1 MIATIFHGL
10 SMALADSVPGVS
22 GGTVAFILGFYE
34 RFLGALHDFFGREA
48 ARRKAA
54 FFYLVK
60 FAVGWVIGMGGSIL
74 LLSKVF
80 TENIYFLSSLFLG
93 LTMGAIPF
101 ILYEEWDSVKDQGK
115 NLVFTLLGIAL
126 VAGMTALRQFSGGLG
141 NIRFQSLS
149 VVQLLYL
156 LICGGLAISAM
167 LLPGISGSTLL
178 LIFGVYVP
186 AVNAVKELLHLHFE
200 YLPGVLSLAAG
211 VGLGVI
217 FTSNGIRKA
226 LQNHRSK
233 MIYLILGLMLGSFYA
248 IAMGPTTL
256 DVPQPG
262 LNFGNFQVLGFLM
275 GTAILVG
282 LEWLK
287 YYTRTAVRP

>member
-1 MIATIFHGL
+1 MIATMFHGL

-48 ARRKAA
+48 AKRKAA

-60 FAVGWVIGMGGSIL
+60 FAIGWIVGMGGSML

-101 ILYEEWDSVKDQGK
+101 ILYEEWESVRSQGK
-115 NLVFTLLGIAL
+115 NLVFTLLGVVL
-126 VAGMTALRQFSGGLG
+126 VAGMTALRQPSGGLG

-149 VVQLLYL
+149 VAQLVYL

-200 YLPGVLSLAAG
+200 YLPGVLALAAG

-217 FTSNGIRKA
+217 LTANGIKKA
-226 LQNHRSK
+226 LENHRSK

-256 DVPQPG
+256 DVPKPS
-262 LNFGNFQVLGFLM
+262 LNFGNFQILGFLL
-275 GTAILVG
+275 GAAILVG
-282 LEWLK
+282 LESVK
-287 YYTRTAVRP
+287 HYAKTAARA

>member
-1 MIATIFHGL
+1 MITTMFHGL

-48 ARRKAA
+48 AKRKAA

-60 FAVGWVIGMGGSIL
+60 FAVGWLIGMGGSIL

-93 LTMGAIPF
+93 LTLGAIPF
-101 ILYEEWDSVKDQGK
+101 ILYEEWDSVRGQGK
-115 NLVFTLLGIAL
+115 NLVFTLVGLAL
-126 VAGMTALRQFSGGLG
+126 VAGMTALRQSAGGLG

-149 VVQLLYL
+149 VVQLVYL

-186 AVNAVKELLHLHFE
+186 AVNAVKELMHLHFE
-200 YLPGVLSLAAG
+200 YLPGVLALAAG

-217 FTSNGIRKA
+217 LTANGIRRA
-226 LQNHRSK
+226 LENHRSK
-233 MIYLILGLMLGSFYA
+233 MIYFILGLLVGSLYA

-262 LNFGNFQVLGFLM
+262 LSFGNFQALGFLL
-275 GTAILVG
+275 GAAILVG
-282 LEWLK
+282 LEWVK
-287 YYTRTAVRP
+287 YCTKTAVRS

>member
-1 MIATIFHGL
+1 MIATMLHGL

-34 RFLGALHDFFGREA
+34 GFLGALHDFFGKDSG
-48 ARRKAA
+48 RRKVA

-60 FAVGWVIGMGGSIL
+60 FALGWVIGMGGSIL

-101 ILYEEWDSVKDQGK
+101 ILYEEWDSVRGQGK
-115 NLVFTLLGIAL
+115 NLVFTLLGVIL
-126 VAGMTALRQFSGGLG
+126 VAGMTVLRQSSGGLG

-149 VVQLLYL
+149 VVQLIYL

-200 YLPGVLSLAAG
+200 YLPGVLALAAG

-217 FTSNGIRKA
+217 LTANGIKKA
-226 LQNHRSK
+226 LENHRSK
-233 MIYLILGLMLGSFYA
+233 MIYLILGLMLGSVYA

-256 DVPQPG
+256 DVPQTCLG
-262 LNFGNFQVLGFLM
+262 FDNFQILGFLV
-275 GTAILVG
+275 GVTILVG
-282 LEWLK
+282 LESVK
-287 YYTRTAVRP
+287 YYAKTAVRA